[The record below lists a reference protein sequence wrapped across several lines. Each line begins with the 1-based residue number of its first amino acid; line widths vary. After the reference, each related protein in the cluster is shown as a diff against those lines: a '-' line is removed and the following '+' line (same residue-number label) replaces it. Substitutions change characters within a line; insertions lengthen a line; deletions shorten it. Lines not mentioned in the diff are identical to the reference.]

1 VINVDRMRSSASKK
15 DRGLMFPA
23 PKTKTAKVQIA
34 FRNPSRGSAVK
45 SPHEKH
51 TVASQR
57 AKRISQK
64 MEVFMLRVRCVSLK
78 I

>member
-1 VINVDRMRSSASKK
+1 
-15 DRGLMFPA
+15 MFPA
-23 PKTKTAKVQIA
+23 PKTKSANGQIA
-34 FRNPSRGSAVK
+34 FRNQAQGAAIK
-45 SPHEKH
+45 IPHQNH
-51 TVASQR
+51 SFPSQR